1 MLTRFHYLVS
11 LTVLLFATFAYAPA
25 ASAEMFLKR
34 VGATHGTTVTVV
46 EGTVRTIPT
55 R

>member
-1 MLTRFHYLVS
+1 MLTRFDYLVS
-11 LTVLLFATFAYAPA
+11 LTVLLFATFAYAPP

-34 VGATHGTTVTVV
+34 RDAAHGTTVTVV
-46 EGTVRTIPT
+46 EGTVRIPT